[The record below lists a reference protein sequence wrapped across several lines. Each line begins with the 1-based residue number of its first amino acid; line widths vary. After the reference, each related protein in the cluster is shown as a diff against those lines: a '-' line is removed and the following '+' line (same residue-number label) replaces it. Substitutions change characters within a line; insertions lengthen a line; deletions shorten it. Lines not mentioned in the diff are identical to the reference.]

1 MIMLNELKRIMQKN
15 KMIAVY
21 ADEDDYDY
29 YFTGY
34 IQAVDEMGLLLSK
47 QNYGGYNNGFVFFTD
62 IIHFETDSID
72 TERHEKLYK
81 LRGIEPD
88 TFEINSKDNLYEEL
102 LKVCHEKQLCCN
114 IFKKAD
120 DEGDRLGF
128 ISEIHE
134 NHIILKCIDK
144 YGEYYGKAYI
154 DKADIFRIFIEGE
167 YEETARM
174 LYESKCN

>member
-1 MIMLNELKRIMQKN
+1 MQKN
-15 KMIAVY
+15 KMIALY
-21 ADEDDYDY
+21 ADENDYDY
-29 YFTGY
+29 HFTGY
-34 IQAVDEMGLLLSK
+34 IQAVDEMGLLLFK
-47 QNYGGYNNGFVFFTD
+47 QNHGGYNNGFVFFID

-88 TFEINSKDNLYEEL
+88 TFKINVKEDNLYEEL
-102 LKVCHEKQLCCN
+102 LKICHEKQLCCN
-114 IFKKAD
+114 IFKKTD

-167 YEETARM
+167 YQETARM
-174 LYESKCN
+174 LYESKYN

>member
-102 LKVCHEKQLCCN
+102 LKVCHEKQ
-114 IFKKAD
+114 
-120 DEGDRLGF
+120 
-128 ISEIHE
+128 
-134 NHIILKCIDK
+134 
-144 YGEYYGKAYI
+144 
-154 DKADIFRIFIEGE
+154 
-167 YEETARM
+167 
-174 LYESKCN
+174 